1 MIAKTKEEFE
11 KAAEGLPVSAS
22 IDLSAEV
29 VCIEPID
36 ASYIRSGARRQRCI
50 VRDEH
55 GRLSVSFYD

>member
-11 KAAEGLPVSAS
+11 NAAEGLPVNAS
-22 IDLSAEV
+22 IDLNAEV

-36 ASYIRSGARRQRCI
+36 ASYFRSGERQRCI
-50 VRDEH
+50 VRDKN